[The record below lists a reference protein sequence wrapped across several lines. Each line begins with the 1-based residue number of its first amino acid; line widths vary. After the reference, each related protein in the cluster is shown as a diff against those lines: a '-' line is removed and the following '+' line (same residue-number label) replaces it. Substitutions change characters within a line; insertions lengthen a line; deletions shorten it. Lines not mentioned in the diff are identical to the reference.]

1 MLSFLPSFLCNLSL
15 TYFMPFHSISC
26 IYFDVLL
33 SHFLISPP
41 FYQNYGPSPFPLHA
55 CNMCLDLLNFCF
67 LLIFETGVIYWS
79 SDLLISLSSSASCL
93 PLNLK
98 LQIYLSIYLYMYL
111 FIYLSIYLS
120 FYLSIYLSIYLYIYL
135 TNYLS
140 IHISTHLS
148 VHLFIYLSMYLAIYP
163 YMYLSKYM
171 FVS

>member
-1 MLSFLPSFLCNLSL
+1 MYSFFSCFLFCRPSYAIFPWL
-15 TYFMPFHSISC
+15 ISC
-26 IYFDVLL
+26 L
-33 SHFLISPP
+33 STAFPAFILTSSCHTSLSPPP

-120 FYLSIYLSIYLYIYL
+120 FYLSIYLSIYLSFYISIYL
-135 TNYLS
+135 SFYLS
-140 IHISTHLS
+140 I
-148 VHLFIYLSMYLAIYP
+148 YLSIYSHE
-163 YMYLSKYM
+163 LH
-171 FVS
+171 